1 MPKIINTISSLK
13 KIDNS
18 NNDEKISD
26 IEENINKL
34 SSFKNVKEFKK
45 RNWKNILPPMTCDV
59 ELVQKF
65 RDEAKMKD
73 WKYTTLMNKILRY
86 WYDNRKGNNNN
97 EDD

>member
-13 KIDNS
+13 KLDNS
-18 NNDEKISD
+18 NDDEKING

-34 SSFKNVKEFKK
+34 SSFKNAREFKK
-45 RNWKNILPPMTCDV
+45 RNWKIFLPPMTCDV

-65 RDEAKMKD
+65 RNLAKQKQ
-73 WKYTTLMNKILRY
+73 WTNTTLMNNILRDY
-86 WYDNRKGNNNN
+86 FDRLENNNN

>member
-13 KIDNS
+13 KLDNS
-18 NNDEKISD
+18 NDDEKING

-34 SSFKNVKEFKK
+34 SSFKNAREFKK

-65 RDEAKMKD
+65 RNLAKQKQ
-73 WKYTTLMNKILRY
+73 WTNTTLMNNILRDY
-86 WYDNRKGNNNN
+86 FDRLENNNN

>member
-13 KIDNS
+13 KLDNS
-18 NNDEKISD
+18 NNDEKIND

-34 SSFKNVKEFKK
+34 SSFKNAREFKK

-65 RDEAKMKD
+65 RDEANSKD
-73 WKYTTLMNKILRY
+73 WKYTTLMNKILRERY
-86 WYDNRKGNNNN
+86 GRENNNN